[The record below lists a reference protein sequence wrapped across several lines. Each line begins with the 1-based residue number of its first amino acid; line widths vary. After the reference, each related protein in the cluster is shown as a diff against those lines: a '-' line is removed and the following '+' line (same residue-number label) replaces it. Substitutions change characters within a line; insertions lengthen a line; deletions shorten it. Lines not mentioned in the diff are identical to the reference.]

1 MKLATALTER
11 SDLQRRIAELSKRLE
26 NNAKVQEGDTPA
38 EEPTALMAEL
48 DGSLARLEELIASIN
63 LTNSLAV
70 SDGKTMTQLL
80 AHRDCLMQRLRI
92 WRGFL
97 DSASNRIDRYS
108 KAEIRILSTV
118 SVSDIQKDV
127 DALSKELREV
137 NEKIQELNWTT
148 ELQ

>member
-11 SDLQRRIAELSKRLE
+11 SDLQRRIAELSSRLA
-26 NNAKVQEGDTPA
+26 NNAKVQEGDSPSEQPA
-38 EEPTALMAEL
+38 ALMAEL
-48 DGSLARLEELIASIN
+48 DSSIARLEELIARIN

-80 AHRDCLMQRLRI
+80 AHRDCLKYKLRI

-97 DSASNRIDRYS
+97 DAASNRIDRYS
-108 KAEIRILSTV
+108 KAEIKILSTV
-118 SVSDIQKDV
+118 SVSDLQRDL

-137 NEKIQELNWTT
+137 NERIQELNWTT